1 MTLAD
6 RAEFAVAEAGKVVV
20 LNGTSSAGK
29 TTIATAFR
37 DSRAAVGDFWLL
49 IGIDDVLSKLP
60 AEWLDLGLPT
70 GRGRHAADGL
80 WFEATP
86 AGPALRV
93 GRLCRQLLHIYRST
107 VANAAHAGLNVIVDD
122 VVIDAQIWHD
132 WQDALTGLDVVWV
145 GVRCELGV
153 VEARERSRG
162 DRVPGMARSQFA
174 TVHAA
179 ARYDLSIDT
188 TSSGPEQAVTDLVRL
203 LT

>member
-1 MTLAD
+1 MID
-6 RAEFAVAEAGKVVV
+6 AVAEAGRVVV

-29 TTIATAFR
+29 TTIASAFR
-37 DSRAAVGDFWLL
+37 DHRAAMGDFWLL

-60 AEWLDLGLPT
+60 AEWVDLGLPA

-86 AGPALRV
+86 TGLALRV
-93 GRLCRQLLHIYRST
+93 GKLCHQLLHIYRST
-107 VANAAHAGLNVIVDD
+107 VAAAARAGLNVIVDD

-145 GVRCELGV
+145 GVRCALDV

-162 DRVPGMARSQFA
+162 DRAVGIARSQFT
-174 TVHAA
+174 TVHAS

-188 TSSGPEQAVTDLVRL
+188 TLSSPEQAIAELVRF

>member
-1 MTLAD
+1 M
-6 RAEFAVAEAGKVVV
+6 VV

-29 TTIATAFR
+29 TTIATRSEIAA
-37 DSRAAVGDFWLL
+37 AAVGDFWLL

-107 VANAAHAGLNVIVDD
+107 VAAAAHAGLNVIVDD

-145 GVRCELGV
+145 GVRCDLDV
-153 VEARERSRG
+153 VEARS
-162 DRVPGMARSQFA
+162 DRVATRRRHGPIAVRDRSCGGPLRPLDRHHLVPPGTGHRRAHATPDLKVASHRS
-174 TVHAA
+174 
-179 ARYDLSIDT
+179 
-188 TSSGPEQAVTDLVRL
+188 GRL
-203 LT
+203 ALCF

>member
-1 MTLAD
+1 VD
-6 RAEFAVAEAGKVVV
+6 EAGRVVV

-37 DSRAAVGDFWLL
+37 DRRAAVGDFWLL
-49 IGIDDVLSKLP
+49 LGIDDVLSKLP

-70 GRGRHAADGL
+70 GRGRQAADGL

-86 AGPALRV
+86 AGQALRV

-107 VANAAHAGLNVIVDD
+107 VAAAAHAGLNVIVDD
-122 VVIDAQIWHD
+122 VVLDAQIWHD

-145 GVRCELGV
+145 GVHCDLDV
-153 VEARERSRG
+153 IEARERSRG
-162 DRVPGMARSQFA
+162 DRPPGMARSQFA

-179 ARYDLSIDT
+179 ANYDLSFDT
-188 TSSGPEQAVTDLVRL
+188 TSSGPEQAVTALMRL

>member
-1 MTLAD
+1 M
-6 RAEFAVAEAGKVVV
+6 
-20 LNGTSSAGK
+20 
-29 TTIATAFR
+29 
-37 DSRAAVGDFWLL
+37 VGDFWLL
-49 IGIDDVLSKLP
+49 IGIDDVLAKLP

-86 AGPALRV
+86 TGLALRV
-93 GRLCRQLLHIYRST
+93 GGLCRQLLHIYRST
-107 VANAAHAGLNVIVDD
+107 VASAARAGLNVIVDD

-145 GVRCELGV
+145 GVHCDLDV

-162 DRVPGMARSQFA
+162 DRVVGMARSQFT
-174 TVHAA
+174 TVHASA
-179 ARYDLSIDT
+179 HYDLSIDT
-188 TSSGPEQAVTDLVRL
+188 TSSSPEQAIAELVRF